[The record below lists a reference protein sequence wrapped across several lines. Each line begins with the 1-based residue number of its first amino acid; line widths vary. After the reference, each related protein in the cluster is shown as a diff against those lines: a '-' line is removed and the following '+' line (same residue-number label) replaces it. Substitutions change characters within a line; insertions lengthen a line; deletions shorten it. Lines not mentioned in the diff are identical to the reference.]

1 MYRSRR
7 CAGLGAASLGGI
19 CAAGYLLSGGIL
31 FDCAGNRF
39 HYAGLSLRRF
49 LSRQVVSVGWGMRA
63 LYLGA
68 LLAAGVVS
76 SATAQTSVGP
86 VAITNI
92 VNGVPVTV
100 NATSWISVNSTGN
113 ELTVQARIFADL
125 IDLQKKFASILDAFK
140 PTANNCANK
149 AADTQNS
156 VVSFRNGSI
165 VSVDDQLV
173 MSVRGDVGVVS
184 CVAGPQ
190 KTETVLKNKKLL
202 FLKWKVPVKQV
213 VRTVKTRNDGA
224 QAFRGSMP
232 MQLVKKDGA
241 GVALKSVEPN
251 IKLEGQEA
259 LMTSANT
266 NLAKNHINQKVYA
279 ALQSAIDPANLKAAL
294 PKDLQKMNMT
304 VVSARFRSYG
314 GHAIAEINLAAASAP
329 HTQ

>member
-1 MYRSRR
+1 M
-7 CAGLGAASLGGI
+7 
-19 CAAGYLLSGGIL
+19 
-31 FDCAGNRF
+31 
-39 HYAGLSLRRF
+39 
-49 LSRQVVSVGWGMRA
+49 
-63 LYLGA
+63 
-68 LLAAGVVS
+68 LAAGVVS

-100 NATSWISVNSTGN
+100 NATSWITVNSTGN

-251 IKLEGQEA
+251 IKLEGQD
-259 LMTSANT
+259 
-266 NLAKNHINQKVYA
+266 LAKNHINQKVYA

>member
-1 MYRSRR
+1 MK
-7 CAGLGAASLGGI
+7 
-19 CAAGYLLSGGIL
+19 
-31 FDCAGNRF
+31 
-39 HYAGLSLRRF
+39 
-49 LSRQVVSVGWGMRA
+49 A
-63 LYLGA
+63 LHLGA
-68 LLAAGVVS
+68 LLAVCVVS

-86 VAITNI
+86 VAITNM

-100 NATSWISVNSTGN
+100 NATSWITVNSSGN

-125 IDLQKKFASILDAFK
+125 VDLQKKFASILDGFK
-140 PTANNCANK
+140 LPIYNCANR
-149 AADTQNS
+149 AADTQNP

-165 VSVDDQLV
+165 VPVDDQLV

-190 KTETVLKNKKLL
+190 KTATVLKTKKLL
-202 FLKWKVPVKQV
+202 FLKWKSPVTHV
-213 VRTVKTRNDGA
+213 VRTVKEGNNGAQA

-232 MQLVKKDGA
+232 IQLVKKDGA

-251 IKLEGQEA
+251 IKLEGQEP
-259 LMTSANT
+259 LMTSANL

>member
-1 MYRSRR
+1 MK
-7 CAGLGAASLGGI
+7 
-19 CAAGYLLSGGIL
+19 
-31 FDCAGNRF
+31 
-39 HYAGLSLRRF
+39 
-49 LSRQVVSVGWGMRA
+49 A
-63 LYLGA
+63 LHLGA
-68 LLAAGVVS
+68 LLAVCVVS

-86 VAITNI
+86 VAITNT

-100 NATSWISVNSTGN
+100 NATSWITVNSSGN

-125 IDLQKKFASILDAFK
+125 IDLQRKFASILDAFK
-140 PTANNCANK
+140 VPTNNCANR
-149 AADTQNS
+149 AADTQNP

-165 VSVDDQLV
+165 VPVDDQLM

-190 KTETVLKNKKLL
+190 KTATVLKNKKLL
-202 FLKWKVPVKQV
+202 FLKWKVPVTHV
-213 VRTVKTRNDGA
+213 VRTVKERNDGA

-232 MQLVKKDGA
+232 IQLVKKDGVGKDGA
-241 GVALKSVEPN
+241 GVVLKVVEPN

-259 LMTSANT
+259 LMTNANV

-279 ALQSAIDPANLKAAL
+279 ALQSAIDPAKLKAAL

-314 GHAIAEINLAAASAP
+314 GHAIAEINLAAASVP
-329 HTQ
+329 YTQ

>member
-1 MYRSRR
+1 
-7 CAGLGAASLGGI
+7 
-19 CAAGYLLSGGIL
+19 
-31 FDCAGNRF
+31 
-39 HYAGLSLRRF
+39 
-49 LSRQVVSVGWGMRA
+49 
-63 LYLGA
+63 
-68 LLAAGVVS
+68 
-76 SATAQTSVGP
+76 
-86 VAITNI
+86 
-92 VNGVPVTV
+92 
-100 NATSWISVNSTGN
+100 
-113 ELTVQARIFADL
+113 
-125 IDLQKKFASILDAFK
+125 
-140 PTANNCANK
+140 
-149 AADTQNS
+149 
-156 VVSFRNGSI
+156 
-165 VSVDDQLV
+165 

-184 CVAGPQ
+184 CVAGPP

>member
-1 MYRSRR
+1 
-7 CAGLGAASLGGI
+7 
-19 CAAGYLLSGGIL
+19 
-31 FDCAGNRF
+31 
-39 HYAGLSLRRF
+39 
-49 LSRQVVSVGWGMRA
+49 MRA

-100 NATSWISVNSTGN
+100 NATSWITVNSTGN

-251 IKLEGQEA
+251 IKLEGFKTCNSQ
-259 LMTSANT
+259 
-266 NLAKNHINQKVYA
+266 
-279 ALQSAIDPANLKAAL
+279 
-294 PKDLQKMNMT
+294 
-304 VVSARFRSYG
+304 RW
-314 GHAIAEINLAAASAP
+314 HAIACN
-329 HTQ
+329 T